1 MTIQF
6 IPRIALLLF
15 FAGILHAQ
23 KPETVLNSPEG
34 WNSEQISFPLSFAP
48 DIGFTGF
55 EDIRFAPGWPDKES
69 EAFWAYH
76 FVWYIDQNDPMTEA
90 SLTKIMEAYY
100 DGLMLS
106 VSKSEEHPEGNLPEK
121 TMSLFIKTENGFTGK
136 VRVFD
141 AFFSKKTILLN
152 FKVKEF
158 FCDKTQKQVV
168 AFDISQQ
175 PFGHSVWK
183 EFDAVQLM
191 QNVNKSTRH
200 IFFGWG
206 TLSQSFPNSLCYLL
220 QKSYFWAKFLC

>member
-1 MTIQF
+1 MITRI
-6 IPRIALLLF
+6 IPRLVFFLF
-15 FAGILHAQ
+15 FTASVQAQ

-55 EDIRFAPGWPDKES
+55 EDIRFAPGWSDMKS
-69 EAFWAYH
+69 DAFWAYH
-76 FVWYIDQNDPMTEA
+76 FVWYIDQTDPMTEV
-90 SLTKIMEAYY
+90 SLTEIMEAYY
-100 DGLMLS
+100 DGLMLT

-121 TMSLFIKTENGFTGK
+121 TMCLFIKTENGFTGK

-168 AFDISQQ
+168 AFDISPQ
-175 PFGHSVWK
+175 PFEHSVWK
-183 EFDAVQLM
+183 QFDAVQL
-191 QNVNKSTRH
+191 V
-200 IFFGWG
+200 
-206 TLSQSFPNSLCYLL
+206 
-220 QKSYFWAKFLC
+220 AKCE